1 MGHSESIP
9 LAGLRQLLT
18 RPVSKAAGPGRDLC
32 GAPLTDDHRHVVD
45 ARARRLLCACGACLA
60 ARHPA
65 SLEGDDRQRLRLVPS
80 CDGHRPGMTITAEQ
94 WDALDIPVD
103 LVFFFLNSAA
113 GRPVACYPGPAGAT
127 EAVLTLD
134 AWTSLAAANSW
145 MHSLVPDVEALL
157 VRRVGATYTG
167 VVIPIDRCYELAGR
181 IRTAWTGIRGG
192 DEVPRVIDRFFAG
205 VAGVTRE
212 AS

>member
-1 MGHSESIP
+1 
-9 LAGLRQLLT
+9 
-18 RPVSKAAGPGRDLC
+18 
-32 GAPLTDDHRHVVD
+32 
-45 ARARRLLCACGACLA
+45 
-60 ARHPA
+60 
-65 SLEGDDRQRLRLVPS
+65 
-80 CDGHRPGMTITAEQ
+80 MTIAAER

-127 EAVLTLD
+127 ESVLTLD
-134 AWTSLAAANSW
+134 AWTLLADATPW
-145 MHSLVPDVEALL
+145 MHSLAPDVEALL
-157 VRRVGATYTG
+157 VRRVGAAYTG

-192 DEVPRVIDRFFAG
+192 DEVQRVIDRFFAG
-205 VAGVTRE
+205 LTGFARE